1 MISWHAGYSDMYF
14 PYTTFQLQLYSN
26 QWHIWKITTS
36 YLVTLVAADNLKRK
50 FLWEVHF
57 CFKDK

>member
-26 QWHIWKITTS
+26 QWHISKITTS

-50 FLWEVHF
+50 FL
-57 CFKDK
+57 